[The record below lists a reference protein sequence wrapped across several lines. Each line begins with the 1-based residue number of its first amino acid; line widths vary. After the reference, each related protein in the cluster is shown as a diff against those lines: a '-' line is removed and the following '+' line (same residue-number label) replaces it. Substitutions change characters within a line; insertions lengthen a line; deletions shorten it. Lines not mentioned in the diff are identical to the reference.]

1 MSTLKPSKAKIGT
14 MFIFIIFSFLNPAM
28 QSIPKGIYKEEIKKY
43 YAFKGETPEI
53 IESRDKYISEAYAQL
68 ETPSVSQTERI
79 KALGHL
85 NIITQII
92 ITLILSYLFACI
104 IHRARPK
111 EHA

>member
-28 QSIPKGIYKEEIKKY
+28 QSISKGIYKAEIKKY
-43 YAFKGETPEI
+43 
-53 IESRDKYISEAYAQL
+53 RDKYISEAYAQL

-79 KALGHL
+79 IALGHL
-85 NIITQII
+85 NIIAQLI

-111 EHA
+111 E

>member
-43 YAFKGETPEI
+43 HTFKGETPEI
-53 IESRDKYISEAYAQL
+53 IKSRDKYISEAYAQL
-68 ETPSVSQTERI
+68 ETPSASQTERI

-85 NIITQII
+85 NIITQLI

>member
-43 YAFKGETPEI
+43 YTFKGETSETI
-53 IESRDKYISEAYAQL
+53 KSRDKYISEAYAQL
-68 ETPSVSQTERI
+68 ETPSASQADRI
-79 KALGHL
+79 KMLGHL
-85 NIITQII
+85 NIATQLI

-104 IHRARPK
+104 IHRANPK

>member
-14 MFIFIIFSFLNPAM
+14 MFIFIIFSLLNPAM
-28 QSIPKGIYKEEIKKY
+28 QSIPKVVYKEEIKKY
-43 YAFKGETPEI
+43 YAFKGETSETI
-53 IESRDKYISEAYAQL
+53 KSRDKYISEAYAQL
-68 ETPSVSQTERI
+68 ETPSASQTERI
-79 KALGHL
+79 KVLGHL
-85 NIITQII
+85 NIITQLI